1 MNIGDIVKYTGS
13 FGSGHYYGE
22 VIGFGD
28 KSVIVQ
34 ILNGECLKEIKEKQ
48 VTTVYKEVK

>member
-13 FGSGHYYGE
+13 FGSGHRFGLI
-22 VIGFGD
+22 IGYGD

-34 ILNGECLKEIKEKQ
+34 ILNGECLKEIKEKR
-48 VTTVYKEVK
+48 VITVYKEVK